1 MEKVKQMEVV
11 ESGQGELF
19 LSPRMNEDRE
29 WMKENKSWALESK
42 VMSEHDAVKRF
53 VKEHDYIGTELYGFV
68 RCPMSIAR
76 EMVRQKKHH
85 LQVAGQ
91 GIMEVDILIAAGL
104 VDRIDL
110 TYLGYEVYG
119 LSSVLR
125 RAAQS
130 GKLQINEWSNAA
142 LAWRLKAAALGVPFL
157 PVRVMMGTDTFKHS
171 AAKVVKCPFTGEKL
185 CLLPATML
193 DVGIIHVSRADE
205 YGNCQIDGISGFAFE
220 LARASRRLI
229 VSAEEIIPTDEIR
242 KYPEKTLIPWYLVDA
257 VVEAPFGSH
266 PGEMPFYYWRDEEH
280 LSQYVEA
287 SKSEETTQNYLEK
300 WIWGCGSHE
309 EYLDLVGK
317 EKLDSIKKLAKG
329 R

>member
-1 MEKVKQMEVV
+1 
-11 ESGQGELF
+11 
-19 LSPRMNEDRE
+19 MNEDRE
-29 WMKENKSWALESK
+29 WMRENKSWALESK
-42 VMSEHDAVKRF
+42 LMSEHDAVKKY
-53 VKEHDYIGTELYGFV
+53 VHDHDYMGTELYGFV

-76 EMVRQKKHH
+76 EIVRQKKSH
-85 LQVAGQ
+85 LQIAGQ

-104 VDRIDL
+104 VDKIDL

-130 GKLQINEWSNAA
+130 GQLQINEWSNAA

-171 AAKVVKCPFTGEKL
+171 AAKVVRCPFTGEKV

-229 VSAEEIIPTDEIR
+229 ISAEEIIPPEEIR

-280 LSQYVEA
+280 LSWYVQA
-287 SKSEETTQNYLEK
+287 SKSEETTQEYLEK
-300 WIWGCGSHE
+300 WIWGCKSHDD
-309 EYLDLVGK
+309 YLDRVGR
-317 EKLDSIKKLAKG
+317 EKLKSIKGMAKG

>member
-1 MEKVKQMEVV
+1 MEVL
-11 ESGQGELF
+11 ESGKGELF
-19 LSPRMNEDRE
+19 LSPRMNEDRQ
-29 WMKENKSWALESK
+29 WMREKKSWALEPK
-42 VMSEHDAVKRF
+42 TMSEHEAVKKF
-53 VKEHDYIGTELYGFV
+53 IHEGDYIGTELYGFV

-76 EMVRQKKHH
+76 EIVRQRIGH

-104 VDRIDL
+104 VDKIDL

-130 GKLQINEWSNAA
+130 GKLKVNEWSNAA

-157 PVRVMMGTDTFKHS
+157 PVRVMLGTDTFKYS
-171 AAKVVKCPFTGEKL
+171 AAKVAKCPFTGEKVL
-185 CLLPATML
+185 LLPATML
-193 DVGIIHVSRADE
+193 DVGIIHVHRADQ

-229 VSAEEIIPTDEIR
+229 ISAEEIISTEEIR
-242 KYPEKTLIPWYLVDA
+242 MYPERTIIPWYLVDA

-266 PGEMPFYYWRDEEH
+266 PGEMPYYYWRDEEH
-280 LSQYVEA
+280 LSWYVAA
-287 SKSEETTQNYLEK
+287 SKEETTTEEYLQK
-300 WIWGCGSHE
+300 WIWDVPSHE
-309 EYLDLVGK
+309 DYLERVGK
-317 EKLDSIKKLAKG
+317 ETLDMMKAKAKG